1 MDAFIPRT
9 PTVQSW
15 LQDGSLARCEVA
27 YESWLN
33 ERGYTAS
40 TARNY
45 LGCLVRFASWATNQ
59 RLMPEDLSLGLI
71 RCFVDE
77 HLRHCDCPYRV
88 QRSRA
93 QVRAALA
100 QLLPALGAAGI
111 AYVTETPNAEE
122 RELNR
127 FDAYLREQRGLSA
140 NPRLQRCK
148 ILTGLL
154 MLSPQKN
161 GQPAWQN
168 ATRLRRYTSACGGGV
183 LPVLAS
189 PAVSRLAGL
198 PQTLTSDEVE
208 RVLNSFDA
216 S

>member
-88 QRSRA
+88 QRSRS

-154 MLSPQKN
+154 MLSPQKKR
-161 GQPAWQN
+161 A
-168 ATRLRRYTSACGGGV
+168 ARVAECDALTSIYKCLRRWSSASACFSCG
-183 LPVLAS
+183 LAFGW
-189 PAVSRLAGL
+189 PT
-198 PQTLTSDEVE
+198 P
-208 RVLNSFDA
+208 DA
-216 S
+216 NQ